1 MVAVPRLR
9 IFPPRIFPAFPNS
22 DNNLTFAFPTA
33 EKAFCTVGTKFC
45 TISLLAVSTSLVFS
59 LKISFTSTEMV
70 GMEAILE
77 LINSVETFWV
87 SVVCS
92 AVLNPEE
99 EKKNWTH
106 NLFHEKMD
114 FQTFVKTI

>member
-106 NLFHEKMD
+106 NLFNEKID
-114 FQTFVKTI
+114 FQTFIKTI